1 MDYRVLEL
9 FHDLEDCV
17 ETKGG
22 KVCHVYK
29 PGDLYPRKG
38 KKASKERIAQL
49 SGSENKRGRPV
60 IQAEEE
66 PADTPAEG
74 Q

>member
-1 MDYRVLEL
+1 MEYRVLEL

-22 KVCHVYK
+22 KVCYVYK
-29 PGDLYPRKG
+29 PGETYPRKG

-49 SGSENKRGRPV
+49 AGSENKRGRPV
-60 IQAEEE
+60 IQAVEE
-66 PADTPAEG
+66 PSLTKAEA
-74 Q
+74 